1 MPESIRFYYSPNK
14 YVMMKPHIA
23 YRYDWINKSRYAH
36 YVARIKKEWLSST
49 AFLYDRTVSCISKDI
64 EKLEILIKYGDIVL
78 IPSAQL
84 KAKIRARDNFTCQY
98 CGKVNPK
105 HSAIEHVIPCIRGG
119 CTEAYNL
126 VFSCKSCNDTK
137 KRQVWEPDNIDEITQ
152 DKPDWAAKI
161 RSMSAPR
168 KKKKKI

>member
-1 MPESIRFYYSPNK
+1 
-14 YVMMKPHIA
+14 MKAHIA
-23 YRYDWINKSRYAH
+23 HRYEWINQFRLSPDVVRL
-36 YVARIKKEWLSST
+36 KKEWLSST

-64 EKLEILIKYGDIVL
+64 ERLEILIKYGNIVL

-84 KAKIRARDNFTCQY
+84 KAEIRAIDNCTCQY
-98 CGKVNPK
+98 CGEVNPK

-119 CTEAYNL
+119 RTEAYNL

-137 KRQVWEPDNIDEITQ
+137 KRQVWEPDNIDLITQ

-161 RSMSAPR
+161 RSMSVPR

>member
-1 MPESIRFYYSPNK
+1 MSESIRFYYSPNE
-14 YVMMKPHIA
+14 YVMMKSNIFH
-23 YRYDWINKSRYAH
+23 RYEWIKHFWPLRYPPL
-36 YVARIKKEWLSST
+36 VKKEFLSST

-64 EKLEILIKYGDIVL
+64 EKLEILIKYGNIVL

-84 KAKIRARDNFTCQY
+84 KAKIRARDNCTCQY
-98 CGKVNPK
+98 CGEVNPK

-119 CTEAYNL
+119 RTEAYNL

-161 RSMSAPR
+161 RSMSISH

>member
-1 MPESIRFYYSPNK
+1 MSKSIRFYYSLNK
-14 YVMMKPHIA
+14 HIIMKAHIA
-23 YRYDWINKSRYAH
+23 HRYEWINQFRLSPDVVRL
-36 YVARIKKEWLSST
+36 KKEWLSST

-64 EKLEILIKYGDIVL
+64 ERLEILIKYGNIVL

-84 KAKIRARDNFTCQY
+84 KAEIRARDNCTCQY
-98 CGKVNPK
+98 CGEVNPK

-119 CTEAYNL
+119 RTEAYNL

-137 KRQVWEPDNIDEITQ
+137 KRQVWEPDNIDLITQ

-161 RSMSAPR
+161 RSMSVPR

>member
-1 MPESIRFYYSPNK
+1 
-14 YVMMKPHIA
+14 MKAHIA
-23 YRYDWINKSRYAH
+23 HRYEWINQFRLSPDVVRL
-36 YVARIKKEWLSST
+36 KKEWLSST

-64 EKLEILIKYGDIVL
+64 ERLEILIKYGNIVL

-84 KAKIRARDNFTCQY
+84 KAEIRARDNCTCQY
-98 CGKVNPK
+98 CGEVNPK

-119 CTEAYNL
+119 RTEAYNL

-137 KRQVWEPDNIDEITQ
+137 KRQVWEPDNIDLITQ

-161 RSMSAPR
+161 RSMSVPR

>member
-1 MPESIRFYYSPNK
+1 
-14 YVMMKPHIA
+14 MKAHIA
-23 YRYDWINKSRYAH
+23 HRYEWINQFRLSPDVVRL
-36 YVARIKKEWLSST
+36 KKEWLSST

-64 EKLEILIKYGDIVL
+64 ERLEILIKYGNIVL

-84 KAKIRARDNFTCQY
+84 KAEIRARDNCTCQY
-98 CGKVNPK
+98 CGEVNPK

-119 CTEAYNL
+119 RTEAYNL

-137 KRQVWEPDNIDEITQ
+137 KRQVWEPDNIDLITQ

-161 RSMSAPR
+161 RSMSVPR
-168 KKKKKI
+168 KTKKKIC